1 MSYIIP
7 VSLGE
12 LVDKITILEIKLTCI
27 TNEQALVNIN
37 NELHQLKQIPIPN
50 GIDLSELTLV
60 NKQLWDVEDLLR
72 KYESEGYFGQY
83 FIESARSVYK
93 LNDKRAFIKKQ
104 INVMNNSLLVE
115 EKSYTNVHIDSVKAI
130 LITSGE

>member
-7 VSLGE
+7 ISLGE
-12 LVDKITILEIKLTCI
+12 LVDKITILEIKLTFI

-37 NELHQLKQIPIPN
+37 NELHQLKQISIPSC
-50 GIDLSELTLV
+50 IDLSELTLV

-72 KYESEGYFGQY
+72 KYESEGYFGEH

-104 INVMNNSLLVE
+104 INVMYNSLLVE
-115 EKSYTNVHIDSVKAI
+115 EKSYINVHMDSVKVI

>member
-1 MSYIIP
+1 MSYVIP

-37 NELHQLKQIPIPN
+37 NELHQLRQIPIPN
-50 GIDLSELTLV
+50 SIDLSELTLV

-72 KYESEGYFGQY
+72 KYESEGYFGEH

-104 INVMNNSLLVE
+104 INMLNNSVLIE
-115 EKSYTNVHIDSVKAI
+115 EKSYI
-130 LITSGE
+130 

>member
-7 VSLGE
+7 ISLGE
-12 LVDKITILEIKLTCI
+12 LVDKITILEIKLTFI
-27 TNEQALVNIN
+27 TNEQALGNIN
-37 NELHQLKQIPIPN
+37 NELHQLKQISIPC

-72 KYESEGYFGQY
+72 KYESEGYFGEH

-104 INVMNNSLLVE
+104 INLIHNSVLVE
-115 EKSYTNVHIDSVKAI
+115 EKSYINVHMDSVKVI